1 MDAWQLVGYPFT
13 RMVLCALRKEVC
25 YGADKKRFQKKQT
38 PGAEEEADE
47 DSNLDS
53 DDTIDSKT
61 EEDSSSVSEKFREV
75 ISDNMNDPPDLEPE
89 EGDVSHLH

>member
-1 MDAWQLVGYPFT
+1 MDAWQLGGYPPFT
-13 RMVLCALRKEVC
+13 RMVLCALRKE
-25 YGADKKRFQKKQT
+25 T

-53 DDTIDSKT
+53 DDTIDSET
-61 EEDSSSVSEKFREV
+61 EEDSSSVSEKSREV